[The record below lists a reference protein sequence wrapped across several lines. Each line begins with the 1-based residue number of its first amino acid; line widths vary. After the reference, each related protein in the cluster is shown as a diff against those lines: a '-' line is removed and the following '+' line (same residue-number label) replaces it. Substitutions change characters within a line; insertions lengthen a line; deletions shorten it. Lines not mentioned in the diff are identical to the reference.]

1 MSNMT
6 TLVLNIDRDNDFGEK
21 VGINGPVVGLENC
34 RNAAEKLMETDPED
48 SDANALFGAIKHY
61 NDLKKRGEDVEIAL
75 VTGDKNVGEVSDKK
89 LGNEFEQLLSG
100 DRYGAVI
107 LVTDGAED
115 DYIVPLIVSWK
126 RIEYVKHIIVR
137 HNQNIESLYYY
148 IVKAI
153 QDKKLVNKFIIPIG
167 MILLAYGVVS
177 VSLISYNWVTARIT
191 YIDPSIA
198 ALTVVTVVLG
208 AYLLERGFEIG
219 ESTER
224 LVGRMWSYAQETRI
238 LFLSYI
244 IAIGLVFVGIAY
256 SYASARVITN
266 SLLNSVLVF
275 LSIFTWWVYSS
286 IFVREIGFS
295 LELYTSGEKKGV
307 YRSLFGVIF
316 SVSIAFIIYGIM
328 SYIRFLLLFTSFTTG
343 ILSVFYIVLG
353 VIIAILSA
361 LVHKYFNE
369 KGAFTSDLNKDAS
382 VTEGTAGNK

>member
-1 MSNMT
+1 MT
-6 TLVLNIDRDNDFGEK
+6 VLVLNIDRDNDFGEK

-34 RNAAEKLMETDPED
+34 RNAAERLMEIDPED
-48 SDANALFGAIKHY
+48 SDANALYGAIKHY
-61 NDLKKRGEDVEIAL
+61 NDLKSRGEDVEIAL
-75 VTGDKNVGEVSDKK
+75 ATGDKDVGEVSDRK
-89 LGNEFEQLLSG
+89 LGKQFEQLLSG
-100 DRYGAVI
+100 DRYSGVI

-167 MILLAYGVVS
+167 MILLAYGIVS
-177 VSLISYNWVTARIT
+177 VFLISYNWVTARIT

-198 ALTVVTVVLG
+198 ALTVVTIVLG

-219 ESTER
+219 KSTQQ
-224 LVGRMWSYAQETRI
+224 LVGRMWDYAQETRI

-256 SYASARVITN
+256 SYESAKIITN
-266 SLLNSVLVF
+266 SPLNSVLVF

-286 IFVREIGFS
+286 IFVRETGLS
-295 LELYTSGEKKGV
+295 LELYTNGEKSGV

-316 SVSIAFIIYGIM
+316 SVSIAFIIYGII

-361 LVHKYFNE
+361 LVHRYFNE
-369 KGAFTSDLNKDAS
+369 KGAFSERVKTETTAA
-382 VTEGTAGNK
+382 EGTPENK